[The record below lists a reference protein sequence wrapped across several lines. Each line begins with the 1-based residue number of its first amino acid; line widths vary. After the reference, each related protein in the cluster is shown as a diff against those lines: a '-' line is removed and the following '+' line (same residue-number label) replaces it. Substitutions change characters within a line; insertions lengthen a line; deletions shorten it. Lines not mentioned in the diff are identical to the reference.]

1 MFTQLI
7 TYTDALVDTHI
18 SGNNIRSQDV
28 QSCVGETEKQTQR
41 AHTHT
46 HTAGSRQ
53 ECQVCQY
60 ECCLPHKS
68 LHVGN

>member
-28 QSCVGETEKQTQR
+28 QSCVGETEKQTQW

-46 HTAGSRQ
+46 HCR
-53 ECQVCQY
+53 
-60 ECCLPHKS
+60 KS
-68 LHVGN
+68 SGVPGLSV